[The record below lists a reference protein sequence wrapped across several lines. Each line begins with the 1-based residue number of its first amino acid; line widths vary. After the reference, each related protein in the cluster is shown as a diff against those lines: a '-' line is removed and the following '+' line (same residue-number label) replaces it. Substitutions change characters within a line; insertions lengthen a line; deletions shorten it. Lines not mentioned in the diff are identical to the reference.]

1 MNDFHKIYFNY
12 HKIRYDKKFD
22 EKRILILGTP
32 ILNRKI
38 EYHEIAE
45 FIIKQGLSQNY
56 IRKIDGEFCIL
67 LINGST

>member
-1 MNDFHKIYFNY
+1 MNDFYKIYFNY
-12 HKIRYDKKFD
+12 HKIRYDKKIGK
-22 EKRILILGTP
+22 KRILILGTP

-56 IRKIDGEFCIL
+56 IRKTMVNFTNKWL
-67 LINGST
+67 